1 MSSGDKIYLI
11 ASNNYDRD
19 VDILSTDAE
28 DINNNFKA
36 SIATHVEPD
45 HF

>member
-1 MSSGDKIYLI
+1 MSEGDKIYLI

-28 DINNNFKA
+28 DIKNNFKA
-36 SIATHVEPD
+36 CVSTHVEPE
-45 HF
+45 HY